1 MTTKEVEDPRLSKA
15 LARYEVVGRYLSAKP
30 KRGIKK
36 KLMEELAAETWV
48 GADGGLFKVEAETI
62 RAWVRR
68 YRRGGL
74 QGLMDKERSSRGTR
88 VLTEEQCTLIC
99 TLKEEVPERSL
110 DRIIKIAEEME
121 LVAPDVLKRSTVH
134 RVLQAKG
141 LSKRALKTPDKDDL
155 DRFEA
160 AHPNDIWQSDL
171 LKGPWL
177 PDPNRPGKVRRVNLY
192 AFLDDHSRLILHGRF
207 SFKESLPHLELVF
220 RRALNKW
227 GKPVKC
233 YFDNGAVYRAQHVKQ
248 IVAAIGSHGII
259 FTEVNRPEG
268 HGKIEALNR
277 LIRSAFIAEVKVSKI
292 KTLDELNEAFV
303 AWADYEYNRKIHTE
317 TGQTPLDRWRTGVE
331 RVAYVEEEKMRQ
343 AFLWRETRTS
353 DKTGVF
359 SLLGTRYQVGPGY
372 GRRKLEVRY
381 DPEALHEVEVW
392 WKGRFLERA
401 RPLEIMPHRR
411 PKPTKTMGASQ
422 ADSERKPVANWLGH
436 LVDKRRKEAFVE
448 PPPRQFVTDA
458 RDRREQ
464 ADLAVLDLLT
474 DRLDDG
480 VADTAAVR
488 DYLNRFG
495 PFDPDLAERTLDALL
510 GQGQRCDQ
518 HVTFYLDAIR
528 IAEKG

>member
-1 MTTKEVEDPRLSKA
+1 MRNREVEDPRLSKA
-15 LARYEVVGRYLSAKP
+15 LARYEVVGRYLAAKP

-48 GADGGLFKVEAETI
+48 GEDGVLFKVEAETI

-74 QGLMDKERSSRGTR
+74 QGLMDKEHTNRGTR
-88 VLTEEQCTLIC
+88 VLTEDQCALIC

-177 PDPNRPGKVRRVNLY
+177 PDPNRPGKVRRTNLY

-248 IVAAIGSHGII
+248 IVAAIGSRGII

-292 KTLDELNEAFV
+292 KTLDELLAQ
-303 AWADYEYNRKIHTE
+303 
-317 TGQTPLDRWRTGVE
+317 G
-331 RVAYVEEEKMRQ
+331 RQ
-343 AFLWRETRTS
+343 S
-353 DKTGVF
+353 D
-359 SLLGTRYQVGPGY
+359 
-372 GRRKLEVRY
+372 
-381 DPEALHEVEVW
+381 H
-392 WKGRFLERA
+392 
-401 RPLEIMPHRR
+401 
-411 PKPTKTMGASQ
+411 
-422 ADSERKPVANWLGH
+422 
-436 LVDKRRKEAFVE
+436 
-448 PPPRQFVTDA
+448 
-458 RDRREQ
+458 
-464 ADLAVLDLLT
+464 
-474 DRLDDG
+474 
-480 VADTAAVR
+480 
-488 DYLNRFG
+488 
-495 PFDPDLAERTLDALL
+495 
-510 GQGQRCDQ
+510 
-518 HVTFYLDAIR
+518 HVNFYLDAIS